1 MASDVDELNAR
12 LNRLVVLAQE
22 LEAECANSAEARVT
36 FEALQREIE
45 AIRKKLKVLNL
56 P

>member
-1 MASDVDELNAR
+1 MAPDVDELNAR
-12 LNRLVVLAQE
+12 LNRLVTLAKD
-22 LEAECANSAEARVT
+22 LKTECADSADARVK

-45 AIRKKLKVLNL
+45 TIRAKLKVLNL